1 MPGAATWEPDPAEG
15 GSPGGGLPSSSGR
28 RVSVVI
34 PVKDDAA
41 GLSRCLDALRAQRR
55 RPDEI
60 VVVDNGSRDDTA
72 AVARSHGAVVV
83 HCLVAG
89 IPAASAAGY
98 DAATGDVILRLDADC
113 VPPRDWVQRVLAALS
128 EHPDVV
134 ALSGSARF
142 IDGPRPLR
150 IVLAAAY
157 LAAYAACSWPA
168 LGHRPLFGSNLALR
182 ATAWHRIADSVHRHD
197 AELHDD
203 LDLSFHVG
211 AVGRIRRLRGT
222 RMGISMRPF
231 FSWRGFRQRIRR
243 GVRTVVIH
251 WPAEL
256 PPRRWLRRAMGR
268 GGRSERPAPR
278 IVRAGAER

>member
-15 GSPGGGLPSSSGR
+15 GSPDGGPPSASGR

-41 GLSRCLDALRAQRR
+41 ELARCLDALRAQRR

-60 VVVDNGSRDDTA
+60 VVVDNESHDDTA
-72 AVARSHGAVVV
+72 AVARSRGAVVV
-83 HCLVAG
+83 RCAVAG

-113 VPPRDWVQRVLAALS
+113 VASRDWVQRVLAELS
-128 EHPDVV
+128 ERPDIV
-134 ALSGSARF
+134 ALSGPARF
-142 IDGPRPLR
+142 VDGPRPLR
-150 IVLAAAY
+150 TVLAVAY
-157 LAAYAACSWPA
+157 LAAYAAFSWPA

-182 ATAWHRIADSVHRHD
+182 ASTWHRIAGSVHRD
-197 AELHDD
+197 DPQVHDD

-211 AVGRIRRLRGT
+211 AVGRIRRLRGA

-231 FSWRGFRQRIRR
+231 FRWRGFRRRFRR
-243 GVRTVVIH
+243 GVHTVVIH

-256 PPRRWLRRAMGR
+256 PPRRWLRQAMDR
-268 GGRSERPAPR
+268 GGRPERPAPR